1 MNVNNNVWKQLAI
14 TSLSVIILM
23 GGFWMS
29 YGSKLMTRTEI
40 QSITPTIEEIR
51 TIVKEEIGKAI
62 ITRTEV
68 EKIMQEQSP
77 WMKDKSGVDA
87 RLVSIDMN
95 IAEIKTELIR
105 ARLALTERSA
115 LDKVLL
121 DKLLLEK

>member
-1 MNVNNNVWKQLAI
+1 MINNNVWKQLAI

-29 YGSKLMTRTEI
+29 YGSKLMTRAEI

-51 TIVKEEIGKAI
+51 AIVKEEIGKGI

-121 DKLLLEK
+121 DKLLDK

>member
-1 MNVNNNVWKQLAI
+1 MINNNVWKQLAI
-14 TSLSVIILM
+14 YSLSVIVLM

-29 YGSKLMTRTEI
+29 YGSKLMTRAEI

-51 TIVKEEIGKAI
+51 AIVKEEIGKAI

-77 WMKDKSGVDA
+77 WMKDKSGVDV
-87 RLVSIDMN
+87 RLTNIDLN
-95 IAEIKTELIR
+95 IGEIKTELIR

-115 LDKVLL
+115 LVKVLL
-121 DKLLLEK
+121 DKLLDK

>member
-1 MNVNNNVWKQLAI
+1 MINNNVWKQLAI
-14 TSLSVIILM
+14 YSLSVIVLM

-29 YGSKLMTRTEI
+29 YGSKLMTRAEI

-62 ITRTEV
+62 ITRAEV

-77 WMKDKSGVDA
+77 WMKDKSGVDV
-87 RLVSIDMN
+87 RLTNIDLN
-95 IAEIKTELIR
+95 IGEIKTELIR

>member
-1 MNVNNNVWKQLAI
+1 MINNNVWKQLAI

-29 YGSKLMTRTEI
+29 YGSKLMTRAEI

-51 TIVKEEIGKAI
+51 AIVKEEIGKGI